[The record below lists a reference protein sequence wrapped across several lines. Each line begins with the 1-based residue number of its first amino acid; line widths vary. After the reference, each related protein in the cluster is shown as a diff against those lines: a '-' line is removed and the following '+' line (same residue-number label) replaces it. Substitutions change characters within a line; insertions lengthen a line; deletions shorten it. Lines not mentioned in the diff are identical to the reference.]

1 MQDIESMGMAQTEPD
16 YEKQDAEERAFE
28 AVQTIAG
35 HIMSLCHEAETA
47 KTAVEERWQKSI
59 RQYEGVY
66 ELGDLP
72 SGSVAAKV
80 FVKATR
86 AKVDKVRAR
95 LYDTLFP
102 SDEQNWDIQPTPQP
116 ALDRDIKNGTG
127 DPEAAKQ
134 LQEKAQ
140 AACDAMRE
148 LIDDQLSEADYSA
161 VFRDVI
167 DDWTLYGVGIVKG
180 PVTETCSHGAWV
192 RDQTGSYTLAEGGHI
207 KPVIV
212 RVDPLSFFPDPNAT
226 SIKDAE
232 YVCERRLMTRSQMR
246 KLASDPDINKR
257 ALREVLKAGPLESMP
272 TVYNSGQTELT
283 NIRNKKDKITVWEWH
298 GSLTA
303 ADVRQ
308 IANAYGDEAL
318 SGLYA
323 DDDPLVDIPV
333 VALVS
338 NNQVLKLSP
347 APLDTGECVYSVV
360 AYVRI
365 ENSIWGLSECDLIRD
380 SQTALNSAWR
390 SVLDNSALSTRPQLV
405 VDDSVIQPTDGDF
418 SITPGKVW
426 RRTKDAIP
434 PQFPPFELFK
444 IEGFQNEIL
453 QMVATAKEFMDME
466 SCLPAWSEPEPGA
479 TPNNTAFGTA
489 MMVSSANVN
498 FKRLLKN
505 FDDDITKPIIRRFY
519 QWNMQF
525 SPDETVKGDMR
536 VIAKGSTSL
545 MAREMRGQTI
555 MAMMQFGQQPNLA
568 PLIKQDELLREAF
581 RANMLDPDRFLK
593 SEAELQ
599 QDAEAAAQQ
608 GGMVDPALQR
618 DELKAQTQLQLAEI
632 DSNTR
637 LQLADITRETAML
650 KLSSDLNISMAD
662 IEAMLTNA
670 QAERDH
676 KERSQAAETAF
687 KARQTS
693 IETTTGADVPD
704 GTRFAG

>member
-1 MQDIESMGMAQTEPD
+1 M
-16 YEKQDAEERAFE
+16 
-28 AVQTIAG
+28 
-35 HIMSLCHEAETA
+35 
-47 KTAVEERWQKSI
+47 
-59 RQYEGVY
+59 
-66 ELGDLP
+66 
-72 SGSVAAKV
+72 
-80 FVKATR
+80 
-86 AKVDKVRAR
+86 DK
-95 LYDTLFP
+95 
-102 SDEQNWDIQPTPQP
+102 
-116 ALDRDIKNGTG
+116 
-127 DPEAAKQ
+127 
-134 LQEKAQ
+134 
-140 AACDAMRE
+140 
-148 LIDDQLSEADYSA
+148 
-161 VFRDVI
+161 
-167 DDWTLYGVGIVKG
+167 
-180 PVTETCSHGAWV
+180 
-192 RDQTGSYTLAEGGHI
+192 
-207 KPVIV
+207 
-212 RVDPLSFFPDPNAT
+212 
-226 SIKDAE
+226 
-232 YVCERRLMTRSQMR
+232 
-246 KLASDPDINKR
+246 
-257 ALREVLKAGPLESMP
+257 
-272 TVYNSGQTELT
+272 
-283 NIRNKKDKITVWEWH
+283 
-298 GSLTA
+298 
-303 ADVRQ
+303 
-308 IANAYGDEAL
+308 
-318 SGLYA
+318 
-323 DDDPLVDIPV
+323 
-333 VALVS
+333 
-338 NNQVLKLSP
+338 
-347 APLDTGECVYSVV
+347 
-360 AYVRI
+360 
-365 ENSIWGLSECDLIRD
+365 
-380 SQTALNSAWR
+380 
-390 SVLDNSALSTRPQLV
+390 
-405 VDDSVIQPTDGDF
+405 
-418 SITPGKVW
+418 
-426 RRTKDAIP
+426 
-434 PQFPPFELFK
+434 
-444 IEGFQNEIL
+444 
-453 QMVATAKEFMDME
+453 E